1 MKERDYIYSI
11 GNEKILIE
19 TAQKG
24 IREEVIQQFK
34 DCRKSKRVTQEELA
48 RMTGIS
54 QPNVTRFESGSYNPS
69 LAMMVKMAEAL
80 GMELKVALIDRKQ

>member
-34 DCRKSKRVTQEELA
+34 DCRKSKRVTQEELS